1 MECTVRGVPVHYEE
15 YGTGRPLLMLHGW
28 PGFHGFMTHHLEPLF
43 AQRPGWRRLY
53 PDLPGM
59 GETPGADW
67 ITSQDQMLE
76 VALGFIDALAP
87 GERFTLAGASYGGYL
102 GRGVIRARRAQMDG
116 AMLWTPLVELDPA
129 RRDLPPHQVFQRDPD
144 LLATL
149 APDETLWTQVSVVQT
164 PAMLAEFR
172 AAVKPGFQAADH
184 DFLGRVRKNYA
195 FSFDVDA
202 LPEPFPAPAL
212 ILAGRQDA
220 MCGYREAWKL
230 VDNLPRGTFA
240 VLDRAGHGLA
250 GEQRTLF
257 RALVG
262 EWLDRVE
269 EYIAQ
274 RA

>member
-1 MECTVRGVPVHYEE
+1 MECLVRGIPIRYEE

-53 PDLPGM
+53 PNLPGM
-59 GETPGADW
+59 GGTPGADW
-67 ITSQDQMLE
+67 ITGQDQMLE
-76 VALGFIDALAP
+76 ATLGFLDAVAP
-87 GERFTLAGASYGGYL
+87 GERFALAGASYGGYL
-102 GRGVIRARRAQMDG
+102 GRGVIRARQAQLDG
-116 AMLWTPLVELDPA
+116 AFLWTPLVETDPA
-129 RRDLPPHQVFQRDPD
+129 RKDLPAHQVFARDPD

-149 APDETLWTQVSVVQT
+149 PPDEIPWTRVSVAQT

-172 AAVKPGFQAADH
+172 AAVKPGFQAADRE
-184 DFLGRVRKNYA
+184 FLGRIAQRYA

-202 LPEPFPAPAL
+202 LPEPCPAPVL
-212 ILAGRQDA
+212 LLAGRQDA
-220 MCGYREAWKL
+220 QCGYREAWKL
-230 VDNLPRGTFA
+230 LDNFPRATFA
-240 VLDRAGHGLA
+240 VLDRAGHGVA
-250 GEQRTLF
+250 SEQRPLF